1 MIGDDKISEIRE
13 RASIVE
19 VVSDHLTLKKL
30 GRNHI
35 GLCPFHS
42 EKTPSFTVNEEK
54 GIFHCFGCGV
64 GGNVFSFLMN
74 HEHLTFPEA
83 IQRVAKRYG
92 IRVDPVERPSARR
105 EEKEGLSRLN
115 EKAANYFYKALRD
128 HPEGARAVKYLR
140 HRGVEDQV
148 ARRFYLGYAPA
159 NGQGL
164 AQALQKE
171 GVSMK
176 DVVSLGLLSEKGI
189 DRYGEKFFGR
199 LMFPIVDPGGKVV
212 GFGGR
217 VIGEGL
223 PKYLNS
229 QDTPLFHKG
238 SQLYGLYQAKEAI
251 RSMDRVVVVEG
262 YLDVLALTQAG
273 LSCVV
278 ATLGTA
284 LTPDHVRILRRYTKN
299 VIALFDGDGAGRKA
313 AARSFEI
320 FLEGGLLGQGAFLPQ
335 GEDPDTFVRSKGKE
349 ALEGIID
356 QAIPLADFYFTWLQ
370 GQYGEKLEGKSQI
383 AQEVSRVLTKV
394 KSPFEYDLLS
404 RRAADFLGIRE
415 ELLRRSPAL
424 NPGVQVPRRGSLE
437 EKSGRQMPEDMAESS
452 LVTLMLRF
460 PSALRRL
467 EGEAEMERIFSPKWW
482 EIVDKILST
491 WRERDAIDMA
501 SLTEELTPDQAST
514 VTALVLRGENIAET
528 ECDQMTEDCIVHLK
542 VKHLKKMEQ
551 DLCRAIRLAEEKKD
565 DKAIK
570 ERILEW
576 QEVVQRERNLERQ
589 RFNLRTAMH

>member
-54 GIFHCFGCGV
+54 GIFHCFGCEV
-64 GGNVFSFLMN
+64 GGNVFNFLMN
-74 HEHLTFPEA
+74 YERLTFPEA
-83 IQRVAKRYG
+83 VERVAKRYG
-92 IRVDPVERPSARR
+92 IRVDPLERLSARR

-115 EKAANYFYKALRD
+115 ERAANYFYKALRE
-128 HPEGARAVKYLR
+128 HSEGGRAVKYLR
-140 HRGVEDQV
+140 QRGVEDQV
-148 ARRFYLGYAPA
+148 ARRFHLGYAPA

-164 AQALQKE
+164 VQSLQKE

-176 DVVSLGLLSEKGI
+176 DAVSVGLLSEKGP
-189 DRYGEKFFGR
+189 DRYGEKFFAR
-199 LMFPIVDPGGKVV
+199 LMFPIVDAGGRVV

-229 QDTPLFHKG
+229 ADTPLFRKG

-251 RSMDRVVVVEG
+251 RSKDRVVVVEG

-273 LSCVV
+273 LPYVV

-320 FLEGGLLGQGAFLPQ
+320 FLEGGLLGQGAFLPE

-349 ALEGIID
+349 ALEEIIN

-370 GQYGEKLEGKSQI
+370 EQYGGKLEGKSQI

-394 KSPFEYDLLS
+394 KSPFEYDLLT

-415 ELLRRSPAL
+415 ELLRRAQAQNPQVQGPRQNAL
-424 NPGVQVPRRGSLE
+424 VRESAG
-437 EKSGRQMPEDMAESS
+437 QMPEDMAESS

-460 PSALRRL
+460 PSAVRRL
-467 EGEAEMERIFSPKWW
+467 AGEAELEQIFSPRWR
-482 EIVDKILST
+482 EVVDKILSM
-491 WRERDAIDMA
+491 WRERGEIDLA
-501 SLTEELTPDQAST
+501 GLTQELAPNLAST
-514 VTALVLRGENIAET
+514 VTALVMRGESIADN
-528 ECDQMTEDCIVHLK
+528 ECDQMMEDCIVHLK
-542 VKHLKKMEQ
+542 VKQLKQMEQ
-551 DLCRAIRLAEEKKD
+551 ELCKAIRVAEEKKD
-565 DKAIK
+565 DKARK

-576 QEVVQRERNLERQ
+576 QEVVQRERTLERQ
-589 RFNLRTAMH
+589 RFNLRTAMD

>member
-64 GGNVFSFLMN
+64 GGNVFNFLMN
-74 HEHLTFPEA
+74 HERLTFPEA
-83 IQRVAKRYG
+83 VERVAKRYG

-128 HPEGARAVKYLR
+128 HPEGARAIKYLR
-140 HRGVEDQV
+140 QRGVEDQV

-164 AQALQKE
+164 AQSFQKD

-176 DVVSLGLLSEKGI
+176 DAVSLGLLSEKGR

-199 LMFPIVDPGGKVV
+199 LMFPIVDPSGKVV

-238 SQLYGLYQAKEAI
+238 SQLYGLYQTKEAI
-251 RSMDRVVVVEG
+251 RSMDRVIVVEG

-273 LSCVV
+273 IPCVV

-299 VIALFDGDGAGRKA
+299 VIALFDGDEAGRKA

-415 ELLRRSPAL
+415 ELLRRSPAQ
-424 NPGVQVPRRGSLE
+424 NPGVQGPRRGPLE
-437 EKSGRQMPEDMAESS
+437 EKSGRQMPEDIAESS
-452 LVTLMLRF
+452 LVTLMLCF
-460 PSALRRL
+460 PSAVRRF
-467 EGEAEMERIFSPKWW
+467 EGEAELERIFSPKWW

-491 WRERDAIDMA
+491 WRERGAIDMA

-514 VTALVLRGENIAET
+514 VTALVLRGESIAET

-542 VKHLKKMEQ
+542 VKHLKKVEQ
-551 DLCRAIRLAEEKKD
+551 DLCKAIRLAEEKKD
-565 DKAIK
+565 DKARK